1 MKRIFSWLTI
11 IYISAFLVGCGSTP
25 TRSPDGWVGYTESG
39 KASFYANKHQGRK
52 TASGDVYR
60 HTFKTAAHKTLPF
73 GTLVKVTNLDNDQSV
88 IVKINDRGP
97 FVRGRILDLS
107 RSAFGSIAHVSRGVI
122 GVEIEVIE

>member
-1 MKRIFSWLTI
+1 MKRIFSWLMLI
-11 IYISAFLVGCGSTP
+11 CMLSLLVGCGSTQ
-25 TRSPDGWVGYTESG
+25 TRSSDGWVGYTETG

-60 HTFKTAAHKTLPF
+60 HKFKTAAHKTLPF

-107 RSAFGSIAHVSRGVI
+107 RSAFGSIASVSHGVI